1 MIYMICSLSAD
12 DIHTLCD
19 DMQPSA
25 DDIHASR
32 DGIQPSADCIG
43 DNVIKNIPEEHSPQG
58 R

>member
-1 MIYMICSLSAD
+1 MICSLSAD
-12 DIHTLCD
+12 DMQPSAD

>member
-1 MIYMICSLSAD
+1 MIYTLCVMICSLSA
-12 DIHTLCD
+12 D

-32 DGIQPSADCIG
+32 DGIQPLADCIG

>member
-1 MIYMICSLSAD
+1 MICSLSAD

-32 DGIQPSADCIG
+32 DGIQPLADCIG